1 MVVEMKKALNGN
13 KGLGI
18 EFLEVSKE
26 GIEFLVNGKNET
38 LPVSQST
45 GTLGGYNIE
54 VLKCSE
60 DIVIVDFISEV
71 VNADWGGIFEE
82 FIDKSKNKNFS
93 LSLYRILVG
102 FHDDCIDL
110 APLVQQT
117 RTILRIAGAVAKLVR
132 SQWWNIVLL
141 NFSGTD
147 T

>member
-71 VNADWGGIFEE
+71 VNAD
-82 FIDKSKNKNFS
+82 
-93 LSLYRILVG
+93 
-102 FHDDCIDL
+102 
-110 APLVQQT
+110 
-117 RTILRIAGAVAKLVR
+117 
-132 SQWWNIVLL
+132 
-141 NFSGTD
+141 
-147 T
+147 